1 MRPGHLSLV
10 DAGAPDADPAA
21 AAVLASAEASAEE
34 LKARARVLARDQLSG
49 VQRLL
54 EHLSDL
60 SRAAARADL
69 PLGVR
74 ELCRQIGDE
83 ATFRSQTL
91 SAVVERTMEQP
102 RP

>member
-1 MRPGHLSLV
+1 MPGPTSVSIAAGPLV
-10 DAGAPDADPAA
+10 GP
-21 AAVLASAEASAEE
+21 VL
-34 LKARARVLARDQLSG
+34 RRVVG
-49 VQRLL
+49 M
-54 EHLSDL
+54 
-60 SRAAARADL
+60 AAARADL

>member
-1 MRPGHLSLV
+1 MRHLSLV
-10 DAGAPDADPAA
+10 DAAAPGADAATSPAA
-21 AAVLASAEASAEE
+21 EESPEACAEE
-34 LKARARVLARDQLSG
+34 LKARARALARDQLLG

-54 EHLSDL
+54 GHLSEISGAA
-60 SRAAARADL
+60 SRSEL

-74 ELCRQIGDE
+74 ELCRQIADE